1 MEVIKAVEMVR
12 EIRDKQ
18 FEKTK
23 NMSNDELVLYFH
35 KESELAHKKVSNSKP
50 KKAESMHRKK
60 RCILLAKN
68 KRIKYTYETSKKVC
82 KLQNIIGGIRRLNG
96 LN

>member
-35 KESELAHKKVSNSKP
+35 KESELAYKKMSNSKP
-50 KKAESMHRKK
+50 RKAESMH
-60 RCILLAKN
+60 
-68 KRIKYTYETSKKVC
+68 
-82 KLQNIIGGIRRLNG
+82 
-96 LN
+96 